1 MAKWKEVVGIIER
14 MEDFIT
20 LNIQLFLYTPIDIEY
35 FHWKLI

>member
-20 LNIQLFLYTPIDIEY
+20 LNVQFFLIFDYLLEI
-35 FHWKLI
+35 LQ